1 VSNHLISEELKKI
14 KCPNC
19 GKEMQHGYIAGKG
32 MLWWTEKERPKTL
45 FSMKKLKK
53 TSNLWSAPTIES
65 MKCDECKIGV
75 FRFDY

>member
-1 VSNHLISEELKKI
+1 VSNPLISEELKKI

-19 GKEMQHGYIAGKG
+19 GKEMRHGYIAGKG
-32 MLWWTEKERPKTL
+32 MLWWTEKEKPKTS
-45 FSMKKLKK
+45 FSIKKLKK
-53 TSNLWSAPTIES
+53 TFSWWSTPTIES